1 MSLPQQVAQCLPST
15 DPDHCRSAFWISQHI
30 VQATPSLSYPI
41 GNGPWLERLCYRL
54 GWRQGYSMRYFGRN
68 GQAQFGADLIGT
80 RPNGHWA
87 VWQCKNLDALPRVSD
102 VQQWLTKFDQEWL
115 HAQQLPVPQEL
126 IVCCTQPMQDV
137 QTDSAWLLE
146 VQRYSLLGITLTLWD
161 KNALDEKLKSAPDLV
176 ADLFSDAQAE
186 VYCGSDYWQRTP
198 LLQPLSFG
206 NADLAPRLK
215 RYAMA
220 LQGGSATKLY
230 EDEHRQK
237 ALQQLCLDQHHV
249 LVRGEPGAGKTFEV
263 LNMCRAWA
271 RQGWRCYYLNLQDVS
286 GVSDAQTLAHAVV
299 QRLSLPTILVFD
311 DCHSYEGLLQA
322 LMHCLGP
329 HRWHK
334 HLRAVY
340 MMRRTLVLAA
350 DERSDDDPQGWVAG
364 RLDEQA
370 VLDWRVDEEYVRR
383 YALHRRPDWW
393 GLNAKRLATLCSL
406 TGKSLLL
413 LDELLVTQPQLGNLD
428 VDTGREGLLRDF
440 RRYYVTTVPGDQRQ
454 TLWKLSGLAQF
465 ELAMPEQW
473 PALPSLPNPL
483 PAALAGFW
491 VRAGHPPRLYFSH
504 SAAAELFFHALY
516 TGSDVVVDLA
526 GLLTDYFAYQ
536 LAWAGSDVQRL
547 QGFAQELRR
556 TLTIKPVLL
565 SHEQHRQG
573 LARCLV
579 SNNFL
584 PAWRAAALAA
594 EDRFLL
600 CNALD
605 ILATAGY
612 TDAACEVADDLA
624 AWVTGLLRQAST
636 PEQDLRG
643 FGAVVFALAEH
654 SPARWASL
662 CDLAN
667 GPQWLDLIE
676 AKGTVFQLLKFLQY
690 SSLEF
695 SNTLLQAL
703 AAEPERMQRLLDQTF
718 SNDRSIGT
726 LSLKL
731 RELGKRAPEALQA
744 LESVMSAKGLLDLIE
759 HKGTVFELFRHLQL
773 SGAEFANDL
782 LQSLEA
788 EPGRM
793 QRLLDKTRSSGR
805 SIGTLNFT
813 LHQLKKDAPQLLK
826 KVESLAPA
834 QAWLVLIGDNGTVVE
849 LFRHLQHSSP
859 EFARDLLQSLNAEP
873 ELMQRLLDK
882 TSSTGRSIG
891 TLNLALRELRLRGRQ
906 IGDDAALQQAL
917 EKAVGAPPF
926 VRLMLDCGTLGAWV
940 DLLNTFTPDF
950 RQKVWL
956 GLLAS
961 EASDWQTVVKKSNFF
976 ECMQFLTG
984 PCLVRSQQSELA
996 QDAQMARHVNRLLS
1010 DAGEMVLTEGW
1021 YALQSGIALLQK
1033 AGDRAKVWRQPLEAR
1048 VQQRLLQYPAG
1059 EWSDGQDW
1067 TALTSTVQLLINV
1080 APLRLPELVPTV
1092 LQAFAQLPDCQDKYM
1107 PAQIG
1112 GLLFALRQ
1120 PAFSADQARHCLNAA
1135 REVQA
1140 RMCREDPVKRLLW
1153 LWNLVAVQW
1162 ERFGLHDDS
1171 PTARRR
1177 LRDWLGPQWS
1187 ADLLD
1192 TWLKDAQAATKPHH
1206 VQQVLSL
1213 GGLLDWLQQ
1222 PVPAMGWHWQQLR
1235 EMNFTSSLKT
1245 TRKTDLGFIPAYFLQ
1260 WGARALLRDRH
1271 AFSLEA
1277 NTVLRDKLVA
1287 YGDITAPVQALANTL
1302 K

>member
-1 MSLPQQVAQCLPST
+1 MSLPQQVTQCLPSI
-15 DPDHCRSAFWISQHI
+15 DPDHCRSAFWMAEHT
-30 VQATPSLSYPI
+30 VHATPSLNYPT

-54 GWRQGYSMRYFGRN
+54 GWRDGYTMRYFGRN
-68 GQAQFGADLIGT
+68 GQAQFGADLVGT
-80 RPNGHWA
+80 RSNGRWA
-87 VWQCKNLDALPRVSD
+87 VWQCKNLDASPRVAD
-102 VQQWLTKFDQEWL
+102 VQQWLTKFKQEWI
-115 HAQQLPVPQEL
+115 HAQQLPVPKEL
-126 IVCCTQPMQDV
+126 VICCTQPMQDV
-137 QTDSAWLLE
+137 RTDSAWLLAVE
-146 VQRYSLLGITLTLWD
+146 QYDGLGITLTLWD

-176 ADLFSDAQAE
+176 ADLFGDAQAE
-186 VYCGSDYWQRTP
+186 VYCGSDHWRRTP

-206 NADLAPRLK
+206 YADLAPRLK

-220 LQGGSATKLY
+220 LQGGNPTKLY
-230 EDEHRQK
+230 EDEHRQE

-271 RQGWRCYYLNLQDVS
+271 RQGWRCYYLNMQDVS
-286 GVSDAQTLAHAVV
+286 GVSNAQALAHAVV
-299 QRLSLPTILVFD
+299 QRLSLPTLFVFD
-311 DCHSYEGLLQA
+311 DCHGHEGLLQA
-322 LMHCLGP
+322 LMHCLRP
-329 HRWHK
+329 QRCHE

-340 MMRRTLVLAA
+340 MMRRTLVVAE

-364 RLDEQA
+364 RVDEQA

-413 LDELLVTQPQLGNLD
+413 LDEFLVTQPQLGNLD
-428 VDTGREGLLRDF
+428 VDTGREGLLREF
-440 RRYYVTTVPGDQRQ
+440 RKHYIAAVPGDQRQ

-465 ELAMPEQW
+465 ELATPEQW
-473 PALPSLPNPL
+473 LALPSLPDPI

-491 VRAGHPPRLYFSH
+491 VRAGHPPRLYFAH

-516 TGSDVVVDLA
+516 SGYDVVSELA
-526 GLLTDYFAYQ
+526 GLLRDYFVHEIAQ
-536 LAWAGSDVQRL
+536 AGSDPQRL
-547 QGFAQELRR
+547 QRFVEQLGR
-556 TLTIKPVLL
+556 TLSIQPVLL
-565 SHEQHRQG
+565 SPSQRQQC
-573 LARCLV
+573 LADCLAFA
-579 SNNFL
+579 NFL

-594 EDRFLL
+594 GGRVLL
-600 CNALD
+600 CNALG
-605 ILATAGY
+605 ILVRAGH
-612 TDAACEVADDLA
+612 TDAAHAVADDLA
-624 AWVTGLLRQAST
+624 AWVTGLLRQASM

-643 FGAVVFALAEH
+643 LGPAVSALAKH
-654 SPARWASL
+654 SPAQWASL
-662 CDLAN
+662 CDLAE
-667 GPQWLDLIE
+667 GPKWLDLIE
-676 AKGTVFQLLKFLQY
+676 AKGTVFQLLKFLQF
-690 SSLEF
+690 SSFAL
-695 SNTLLQAL
+695 SKTLLQAL
-703 AAEPERMQRLLDQTF
+703 EAEPERLQRLIDQTF
-718 SNDRSIGT
+718 ISGRSIGPFAI
-726 LSLKL
+726 KL
-731 RELGKRAPEALQA
+731 RELGQRAPEALQT
-744 LESVMSAKGLLDLIE
+744 LESLMPAKRLLDLIE
-759 HKGTVFELFRHLQL
+759 HKGTVFELFKHLQL
-773 SGAEFANDL
+773 SGAEFANEL

-834 QAWLVLIGDNGTVVE
+834 QAWLILIGDNGTVFE

-859 EFARDLLQSLNAEP
+859 EFARDLLQSLKAEP

-882 TSSTGRSIG
+882 TRSRGRSIG
-891 TLNLALRELRLRGRQ
+891 TLNLTLRELNIMGRQ
-906 IGDDAALQQAL
+906 IGGDAALQQDL
-917 EKAVGAPPF
+917 EKAVGAPAF
-926 VRLMLDCGTLGAWV
+926 MGLMLDCGTFGAWV

-950 RQKVWL
+950 GQEVWL

-961 EASDWQTVVKKSNFF
+961 EASAWQAVAKKSSFF
-976 ECMQFLTG
+976 ECMQLLTG

-996 QDAQMARHVNRLLS
+996 QDAQLARLVDRLLG

-1021 YALQSGIALLQK
+1021 YALRSGIALLQR
-1033 AGDRAKVWRQPLEAR
+1033 AGARAMAWREPLEAG

-1059 EWSDGQDW
+1059 EWPEGHDW
-1067 TALTSTVQLLINV
+1067 TALTNTVQLVIDL
-1080 APLRLPELVPTV
+1080 APQRLPELVPTV
-1092 LQAFAQLPDCQDKYM
+1092 VQAFAELPHCQDKHM

-1120 PAFSADQARHCLNAA
+1120 PAFSADQAQHCLNAA

-1140 RMCREDPVKRLLW
+1140 RMCEEDPVKRLLW

-1162 ERFGLHDDS
+1162 ERFGPYDDS

-1177 LRDWLGPQWS
+1177 LGDWLGPQWS

-1192 TWLKDAQAATKPHH
+1192 TWLRDAQAATKPHQ

-1213 GGLLDWLQQ
+1213 GGLLDWLRQ
-1222 PVPAMGWHWQQLR
+1222 PVPATGWDWLRLR
-1235 EMNFTSSLKT
+1235 EMNFTSSLKA
-1245 TRKTDLGFIPAYFLQ
+1245 TRKTELGFVPAYFLQ

-1287 YGDITAPVQALANTL
+1287 YGDIVAPVQALAKTL